1 MPELPEVTTIVN
13 DINERLVGRR
23 IDEAKITSLGENLR
37 IKSRQDLDQMLTGK
51 KIEKATRRAKYLI
64 IELSNGNSLVMHLK
78 LTGQLVLRD
87 KDDRA
92 DEFTRLILNL
102 DDGRQV
108 RFCDRNGAAEAFIVH
123 DSKEVEK
130 NLGPEPFEIESKYFD
145 DSIHR
150 SDKKTIKETIVDQKI
165 IAGVGNIYADEAL
178 FLAKINPFRSPK
190 SITEEEVERLLDSI
204 KEVLASSIEHR
215 GTTIDSYRDL
225 LGNPGSNQNFLQ
237 VYGKTGK
244 PCTACKTPIEYT
256 EISGRR
262 THFCPECQPQ
272 AQLSLF

>member
-13 DINERLVGRR
+13 DINERLVGLR
-23 IDEAKITSLGENLR
+23 IDEAKLTSFGENLR
-37 IKSRQDLDQMLTGK
+37 IKSKQDLDQMLTGK

-64 IELSNGNSLVMHLK
+64 IELSNGNSLIIHLK
-78 LTGQLVLRD
+78 LTGQFILRD

-102 DDGRQV
+102 DDGRQI

-123 DSKEVEK
+123 NSNEVEK
-130 NLGPEPFEIESKYFD
+130 NLGQEPFEIKADQFYK
-145 DSIHR
+145 SIQG
-150 SDKKTIKETIVDQKI
+150 SDKKTTKETIVDQKI

-178 FLAKINPFRSPK
+178 FIAKINPFQSPK
-190 SITEEEVERLLDSI
+190 SITLEETERLLDAI
-204 KEVLASSIEHR
+204 KEVLLSSIKHR

-225 LGNPGSNQNFLQ
+225 LGNPGTNQNYLQ

-244 PCTACKTPIEYT
+244 PCPVCKTPIEYT
-256 EISGRR
+256 EIGGRR
-262 THFCPECQPQ
+262 THYCKICQPE